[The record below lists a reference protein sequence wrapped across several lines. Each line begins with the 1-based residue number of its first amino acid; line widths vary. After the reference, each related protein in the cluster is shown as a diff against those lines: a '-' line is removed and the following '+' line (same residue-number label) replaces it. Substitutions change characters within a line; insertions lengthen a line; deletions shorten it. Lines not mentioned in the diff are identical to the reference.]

1 MQGKRVFAFVP
12 VGRLRNET
20 RTVVRIGHTKSNKT
34 LDQLFS
40 GFDRPETILLEF
52 GGDTIHNPHECCESL
67 KSVMRGHLTFEGER
81 FDLFANAGCLLGDKY
96 FLCPDDVF
104 DLSRKFEKIAR
115 YLFNDQQSTDPR
127 YENQPP
133 VEGEPDQAT
142 TLDVSHQ
149 LRAASRAVEERER
162 QAEVDQAVN
171 NLRRIGIIQ
180 DGVPYQVV
188 PSDVE
193 QLQMVSVSSQQ
204 AAAILCGVPGSLR
217 DAIDNPQGPQA

>member
-20 RTVVRIGHTKSNKT
+20 RTVVRIGHTKADKT
-34 LDQLFS
+34 LDQLFT

-127 YENQPP
+127 YEHQPP
-133 VEGEPDQAT
+133 VEG
-142 TLDVSHQ
+142 
-149 LRAASRAVEERER
+149 ERER

-204 AAAILCGVPGSLR
+204 AAAILCGVPGSIR
-217 DAIDNPQGPQA
+217 DAIDNPQA

>member
-142 TLDVSHQ
+142 TPDVSHQ

-193 QLQMVSVSSQQ
+193 QLAMVSVSSQQ
-204 AAAILCGVPGSLR
+204 AAAILCGVPGSIR

>member
-127 YENQPP
+127 YEHQPP
-133 VEGEPDQAT
+133 VEGEPD
-142 TLDVSHQ
+142 VG
-149 LRAASRAVEERER
+149 ERER

>member
-127 YENQPP
+127 YEHQPP
-133 VEGEPDQAT
+133 VEGERD
-142 TLDVSHQ
+142 L
-149 LRAASRAVEERER
+149 
-162 QAEVDQAVN
+162 EVQQAVN